1 MQHRRWKKGWLGVAL
16 LVGWMF
22 TGFCSA
28 ADLSWL
34 KAHSASPDELVLP
47 ARAPL
52 NPYFST
58 AATGPFHIVVEPC
71 PSSGCSSGRVWD
83 IAGAFESLER
93 AKQAW
98 ATALEQGAP
107 GRLRLDSDGGNTEVG
122 LYLAKQVWVH
132 QLDVEVPSGS
142 ACVSACVYVLTA
154 GRQRTVGPWA
164 MVGVHQ
170 QNNTKGWV
178 AQQQGLSVNDVD
190 ASALAAS
197 PAVFNLGTVVTRID
211 QATAGDQ
218 EMDGFWAYLMVTR
231 DVSPLLLYKASL
243 NTQTL
248 ARSHMGM
255 VTQTCAILFNLD
267 NTTPGKRPSGAETAE
282 VAQRHNCFP

>member
-1 MQHRRWKKGWLGVAL
+1 MHHRRWKKRLLGFAVL
-16 LVGWMF
+16 MGWMLA
-22 TGFCSA
+22 GFCSA
-28 ADLSWL
+28 SDLSWL

-47 ARAPL
+47 DHAPL
-52 NPYFST
+52 NPYFSP
-58 AATGPFHIVVEPC
+58 AATGPFRITVEPC
-71 PSSGCSSGRVWD
+71 APSDCSSGRVWD
-83 IAGAFESLER
+83 VSGAFESLAV

-98 ATALEQGAP
+98 ASALEQGVP
-107 GRLRLDSDGGNTEVG
+107 HRLLLDSDGGKTEVG
-122 LYLAKQVWVH
+122 LYLAKQVWLH
-132 QLDVEVPSGS
+132 QLDVEVPNGS

-154 GRQRTVGPWA
+154 GRQRTVQPWA

-178 AQQQGLSVNDVD
+178 AQQQGLSVNDVG
-190 ASALAAS
+190 ASAVAAS

-231 DVSPLLLYKASL
+231 DVSPLLLYKASM

-248 ARSHMGM
+248 AQSKMGM
-255 VTQTCAILFNLD
+255 VTQTCAIIFNLD

-282 VAQRHNCFP
+282 VAQRHGCFP